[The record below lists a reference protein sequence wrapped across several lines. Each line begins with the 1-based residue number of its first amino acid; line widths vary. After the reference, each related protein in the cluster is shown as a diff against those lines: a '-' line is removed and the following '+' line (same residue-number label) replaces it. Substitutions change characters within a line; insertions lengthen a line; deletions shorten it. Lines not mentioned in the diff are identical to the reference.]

1 MVEFYFKL
9 VKAGKMT
16 IDQVPTK
23 YREKV
28 RERINETTD

>member
-1 MVEFYFKL
+1 MVDFYFKL

-16 IDQVPTK
+16 IDEVPAK

-28 RERINETTD
+28 RERINED